1 MFSTNLA
8 STGGAAVNLPVLPL
22 LVHSSILHAP
32 CLTVSVKI
40 IVTAVTITT
49 SAAASDAAADAT
61 AVAITIATAAAVATA
76 IAAVTAVAV
85 AAAVAVPVAVAISSA
100 TAVAVATAV
109 AAAAAAVAVP
119 IVIAPAIAV
128 AVAMAVAAAA
138 AAVAVPIASPM
149 AFPFATAGTTAM
161 SVTEFIQRYPYL
173 FIFFGLKILKLAKYI
188 FQIRKYYCVFILNET
203 SQTTV
208 GHICGE
214 ISSWSFFFFPPEA
227 FATDHSTSWQKIL
240 YLCHLH
246 WKKNYSQN
254 LNSVNFSVMT
264 QNKKCIT
271 TLVNT

>member
-119 IVIAPAIAV
+119 IVIAPAIAI

-214 ISSWSFFFFPPEA
+214 ISSWFFFFFPPEA

>member
-100 TAVAVATAV
+100 TTVAVATAV
-109 AAAAAAVAVP
+109 AAAAVAVP

-214 ISSWSFFFFPPEA
+214 ISSWFFFFFSPRGICHRPQYFLTENPLFVP
-227 FATDHSTSWQKIL
+227 FALEKELLSEFKF
-240 YLCHLH
+240 
-246 WKKNYSQN
+246 SQ
-254 LNSVNFSVMT
+254 LFCDDT
-264 QNKKCIT
+264 E
-271 TLVNT
+271 

>member
-119 IVIAPAIAV
+119 IVISPAIAV

-214 ISSWSFFFFPPEA
+214 ISSWFFFFFSPRGICHRPQYFLTENPLFVP
-227 FATDHSTSWQKIL
+227 FALEKELLSEFKF
-240 YLCHLH
+240 
-246 WKKNYSQN
+246 SQ
-254 LNSVNFSVMT
+254 LFCDDT
-264 QNKKCIT
+264 E
-271 TLVNT
+271 

>member
-100 TAVAVATAV
+100 TTVAVATAV

-214 ISSWSFFFFPPEA
+214 ISSWSFFFFSPRGICHRPQYFLTENPLFVP
-227 FATDHSTSWQKIL
+227 FALEKELLSEFKF
-240 YLCHLH
+240 
-246 WKKNYSQN
+246 SQ
-254 LNSVNFSVMT
+254 LFCDDT
-264 QNKKCIT
+264 E
-271 TLVNT
+271 

>member
-32 CLTVSVKI
+32 RLTVSVKI

-100 TAVAVATAV
+100 TTVAVATAV

-214 ISSWSFFFFPPEA
+214 ISSWFFFFFPPEA

>member
-32 CLTVSVKI
+32 RLTVSVKI

-85 AAAVAVPVAVAISSA
+85 AAAAVAVPVAVAISSA

-214 ISSWSFFFFPPEA
+214 ISSWSFFFFFPRGICHRPQYFLTENPLFVP
-227 FATDHSTSWQKIL
+227 FALEKELLSEFKF
-240 YLCHLH
+240 
-246 WKKNYSQN
+246 SQ
-254 LNSVNFSVMT
+254 LFCDDT
-264 QNKKCIT
+264 E
-271 TLVNT
+271 

>member
-32 CLTVSVKI
+32 RLTVSVKI

-138 AAVAVPIASPM
+138 AVAVPIASPM

-214 ISSWSFFFFPPEA
+214 ISSWFFFFFPPEA

>member
-119 IVIAPAIAV
+119 I
-128 AVAMAVAAAA
+128 
-138 AAVAVPIASPM
+138 ASPM

-214 ISSWSFFFFPPEA
+214 ISSWFFFFFSPRGICHRPQYFLTENPLFVP
-227 FATDHSTSWQKIL
+227 FALEKELLSEFKF
-240 YLCHLH
+240 
-246 WKKNYSQN
+246 SQ
-254 LNSVNFSVMT
+254 LFCDDT
-264 QNKKCIT
+264 E
-271 TLVNT
+271 

>member
-32 CLTVSVKI
+32 RLTVSVKI

-109 AAAAAAVAVP
+109 AAAAAAVAVAVP

-214 ISSWSFFFFPPEA
+214 ISSWFFFFFSPRGICHRPQYFLTENPLFVP
-227 FATDHSTSWQKIL
+227 FALEKELLSEFKF
-240 YLCHLH
+240 
-246 WKKNYSQN
+246 SQ
-254 LNSVNFSVMT
+254 LFCDDT
-264 QNKKCIT
+264 E
-271 TLVNT
+271 

>member
-32 CLTVSVKI
+32 RLTVSVKI

-100 TAVAVATAV
+100 TTVAVATAV
-109 AAAAAAVAVP
+109 AAAAAAVP

-214 ISSWSFFFFPPEA
+214 ISSWSFFFFFPRGICHRPQYFLTENPLFVP
-227 FATDHSTSWQKIL
+227 FALEKELLSEFKF
-240 YLCHLH
+240 
-246 WKKNYSQN
+246 SQ
-254 LNSVNFSVMT
+254 LFCDDT
-264 QNKKCIT
+264 E
-271 TLVNT
+271 

>member
-32 CLTVSVKI
+32 RLTVSVKI

-49 SAAASDAAADAT
+49 SAAASDAAADATAT

-214 ISSWSFFFFPPEA
+214 ISSWSFFFFFPRGICHRPQYFLTENPLFVP
-227 FATDHSTSWQKIL
+227 FALEKELLSEFKF
-240 YLCHLH
+240 
-246 WKKNYSQN
+246 SQ
-254 LNSVNFSVMT
+254 LFCDDT
-264 QNKKCIT
+264 E
-271 TLVNT
+271 

>member
-32 CLTVSVKI
+32 RLTVSVKI

-61 AVAITIATAAAVATA
+61 AVAVAITIATAAAVATA

-109 AAAAAAVAVP
+109 AA
-119 IVIAPAIAV
+119 
-128 AVAMAVAAAA
+128 AAAA

-214 ISSWSFFFFPPEA
+214 ISSWFFFFFFP
-227 FATDHSTSWQKIL
+227 QR
-240 YLCHLH
+240 HLPQTTVLPDR
-246 WKKNYSQN
+246 KSFICAICTGKR
-254 LNSVNFSVMT
+254 
-264 QNKKCIT
+264 IT
-271 TLVNT
+271 LRI

>member
-100 TAVAVATAV
+100 TTVAVATAV
-109 AAAAAAVAVP
+109 AAAAAAVP

-214 ISSWSFFFFPPEA
+214 ISSWSFFFFFPRGICHRPQYFLTENPLFVP
-227 FATDHSTSWQKIL
+227 FALEKELLSEFKF
-240 YLCHLH
+240 
-246 WKKNYSQN
+246 SQ
-254 LNSVNFSVMT
+254 LFCDDT
-264 QNKKCIT
+264 E
-271 TLVNT
+271 

>member
-32 CLTVSVKI
+32 RLTVSVKI

-100 TAVAVATAV
+100 TTVAVATAV
-109 AAAAAAVAVP
+109 AAAAAAAVAVP

-128 AVAMAVAAAA
+128 AVAMAVAAVA

-214 ISSWSFFFFPPEA
+214 ISSWFFFFFSPRPQYFLTENPLFVP
-227 FATDHSTSWQKIL
+227 FALEKELLSEFKF
-240 YLCHLH
+240 
-246 WKKNYSQN
+246 SQ
-254 LNSVNFSVMT
+254 LFCDDT
-264 QNKKCIT
+264 E
-271 TLVNT
+271 